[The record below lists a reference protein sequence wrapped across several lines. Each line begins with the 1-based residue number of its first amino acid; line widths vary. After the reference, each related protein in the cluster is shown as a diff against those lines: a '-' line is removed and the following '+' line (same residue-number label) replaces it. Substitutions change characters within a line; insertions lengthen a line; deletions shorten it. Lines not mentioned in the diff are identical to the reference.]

1 MEETKRCPYCG
12 EEILAVAKK
21 CKHCGEWLEKKKIH
35 CPVCQ
40 EEIDED
46 ATVCPHC
53 HEKIQEE
60 SVQPSTTV
68 ESSTPEQE
76 SERRSARSLFTVYFW
91 RPITCQYA
99 DFKGK
104 TSRKAFWKFFW
115 FYLGTIV
122 IFIALSGIPVS
133 LTRNTDIE
141 LGHRI
146 EAFVWYINLLYFLI
160 TLIPCAAMVI
170 RRLSDIDKK
179 KYWWTYLI
187 FLLTNPYTVLSIGF
201 VTSPFDDDFVMDS
214 YFPVA
219 LILSIVFGIWLLV
232 LLRKPTQH
240 NVPNPMKCSWRIAD
254 SIFVFVV
261 VGLLAFAIFGDKVID
276 NKDRNEE
283 VVSRYA
289 YSFPTKTWVFAK
301 CIDAGYW
308 GALEEDYKTSIGYQK
323 NPQNKFVERWQEVL
337 DLCIF
342 DLDTKDIDID
352 DEEELEK
359 ILQDRLEYTDYF
371 GRLRT
376 EERAEVEKIAR
387 QYLFGFQKFF
397 MDVADNEVKVLDW
410 DLDPSSQTNAYKGY
424 LVTYEIG
431 SGYYVLLHLLI
442 HSDDS
447 RYNMRIIYRGESL
460 SKLTNHRSDYLTK

>member
-12 EEILAVAKK
+12 EEILAGAKK
-21 CKHCGEWLEKKKIH
+21 CKYCGEWLEKKKIH

-53 HEKIQEE
+53 HEKIQQE

-122 IFIALSGIPVS
+122 ISFALIGIM
-133 LTRNTDIE
+133 
-141 LGHRI
+141 GHLI
-146 EAFVWYINLLYFLI
+146 TQFGVYIGAYINLLYFFI
-160 TLIPCAAMVI
+160 TLTPCAAIVI
-170 RRLSDIDKK
+170 RRLNDIGKK

-187 FLLTNPYTVLSIGF
+187 YLLTNPYTVISIG
-201 VTSPFDDDFVMDS
+201 TSMPLEVENSVMGS

-219 LILSIVFGIWLLV
+219 SIFSAIFGIWLLV
-232 LLRKPTQH
+232 LLCKPTRH
-240 NVPNPMKCSWRIAD
+240 DEPNPVRCAWKAPDTIFILATVGLLCSAIIISIAG
-254 SIFVFVV
+254 VV
-261 VGLLAFAIFGDKVID
+261 VGINEDK
-276 NKDRNEE
+276 NEG
-283 VVSRYA
+283 VVYRYA
-289 YSFPTKTWVFAK
+289 NYHSIKTWVFAQ
-301 CIDAGYW
+301 CIDTDYW
-308 GALEEDYKTSIGYQK
+308 ESLQEDYKTYNGIPK
-323 NPQNKFVERWQEVL
+323 HPQNKFAEGWQEVL
-337 DLCIF
+337 DGYFFELRYNRGYIS
-342 DLDTKDIDID
+342 K
-352 DEEELEK
+352 EERLEK
-359 ILQDRLEYTDYF
+359 VIQERRKWAENVYAYRGFT
-371 GRLRT
+371 T
-376 EERAEVEKIAR
+376 EERTEAEKITR
-387 QYLFGFQKFF
+387 EQLFNFQKFF
-397 MDVADNEVKVLDW
+397 MNIADNEVKILDW
-410 DLDPSSQTNAYKGY
+410 DLDPNSQTNAYNGY

-442 HSDDS
+442 DS
-447 RYNMRIIYRGESL
+447 NDGGYNIQIIYNGTSL
-460 SKLTNHRSDYLTK
+460 SELTNHRSDYLTK